1 MKFVVVI
8 LHNRMAFITEVW
20 WFLELK
26 FMKNNKIL
34 AQFILTFLSAI
45 FLLFYFSGCS
55 NNKNKYEP
63 TVSVKTD
70 SVFIYP
76 AKNKTFNINKFTT
89 TGKYYYLCKVWGVLN
104 YHPLPENK
112 NIDLSNLQNLA
123 GLDNK
128 SFKQY
133 LTNLLKPITVSSNAI
148 QLLAK
153 SADSLNNIYTL
164 LNNNWLDDTIYINK
178 EIGLKLKYLVLGIDG
193 REIKPDVL
201 NQSNDGVIEYNNPHN
216 DFDVVFPD
224 DNLRL
229 LGLFHYWNLIN
240 YFYPYKNLM
249 DVSWDE
255 VLYFSINDF
264 LLAKSQID
272 YDKAILKLIANL
284 NDGNSKIKETIVL
297 TRVYGNFVPNF
308 RMKKVSNSYF
318 ISAIRSFDLDNYGLK
333 IGDKI
338 LAINGISLGDL
349 DNAIAPYVAGGNVNS
364 KQREIN
370 KLILVSKYEYN
381 DLKIERNKT
390 VFTKHVQYY
399 DYGILAEFGRMQ
411 EKEWENKLSVVWY
424 PNNVAYLNMNHLF
437 DDNFLPN
444 MHEVMKSSALIL
456 DLRGFHNAVVES
468 KLLNYIVE
476 TENSAVSSIYPDIY
490 NPGMLRFTKDKVHE
504 LVIDGKKYE
513 NEIVIIV
520 DESTQ
525 GLGEYIVKTLQ
536 FNNNVKVIGST
547 TAGTDGKVSYF
558 VFPGNITVEFNS
570 TGVCYYNFEQTQ
582 RLGVKLDK
590 LLTYQIDTTGKG
602 EDLFL
607 NEALQMLKVKP

>member
-1 MKFVVVI
+1 
-8 LHNRMAFITEVW
+8 
-20 WFLELK
+20 
-26 FMKNNKIL
+26 MKNNKIL
-34 AQFILTFLSAI
+34 DQSIFTFFSAI
-45 FLLFYFSGCS
+45 LIIYIFTSC
-55 NNKNKYEP
+55 NNITNQNEP
-63 TVSVKTD
+63 IIHVKTD

-76 AKNKTFNINKFTT
+76 TKNKTFNINKFTT

-104 YHPLPENK
+104 YHPLPENE

-128 SFKQY
+128 NFRQY
-133 LTNLLKPITVSSNAI
+133 LINLLKPVVVSYNAK
-148 QLLAK
+148 QLLEK
-153 SADSLNNIYTL
+153 SADSLNNVYTL
-164 LNNNWLDDTIYINK
+164 LNNNWLNDTIYLNE
-178 EIGLKLKYLVLGIDG
+178 EITTKLKYLVLGIDG
-193 REIKPDVL
+193 REIMPDVL
-201 NQSNDGVIEYNNPHN
+201 NQSKEGVIQYNIPHD
-216 DFDVVFPD
+216 DFKEEFPNT
-224 DNLRL
+224 NLRL

-240 YFYPYKNLM
+240 YFYPYKNLI
-249 DVSWDE
+249 DKSWDE

-264 LLAKSQID
+264 LFAKSQID
-272 YDKAILKLIANL
+272 YDRAVLKLIANL
-284 NDGNSKIKETIVL
+284 NDGNSKVKETSIL

-308 RMKKVSNSYF
+308 RMKKVGSNYF
-318 ISAIRSFDLDNYGLK
+318 ICAIRSVDLDNYGLK
-333 IGDKI
+333 IGDKL
-338 LAINGISLGDL
+338 LAINGIPLGDL
-349 DNAIAPYVAGGNVNS
+349 DDAISPFVAGGNAFS

-370 KLILVSKYEYN
+370 KLILVSKNEYN

-444 MHEVMKSSALIL
+444 MHEVMRSSALIL

-468 KLLNYIVE
+468 KMLNYIVE
-476 TENSAVSSIYPDIY
+476 TENNSVSSIYPDVY
-490 NPGMLRFTKDKVHE
+490 NPGVLRYTKDKVHE

-513 NEIVIIV
+513 HQIIIIV
-520 DESTQ
+520 DETTQ

-558 VFPGNITVEFNS
+558 VFPGNIGVEFNS

-582 RLGVKLDK
+582 RIGVKLDK
-590 LLTYQIDTTGKG
+590 LLNYQIDTTGKG

-607 NEALQMLKVKP
+607 KEALQMLKLKP